1 MATSEMLAGGA
12 LSFAFSEEQKMLR
25 EMVRRFVDQ
34 EVRPLAASI
43 DQNKAVPRSLIDKAA
58 ELGLLGMAF
67 PEEWGGAGVG
77 KVGYCIML
85 EELARGCASTATMIG
100 AHQGIG
106 AMAIYLDGT
115 EEQKRKYLIPL
126 AEGRLIG
133 AFALTEPNAGSDA
146 AHIETNAV
154 RDGNEY
160 VLNGSKI
167 WITNGDIA
175 DVLSVFAVT
184 DKALGAHGGVT
195 AFIVER
201 DLPGFR
207 VGKLDDKMGI
217 RGTSTAEIIFE
228 NVRVPKENIL
238 GKVGEGFKTAMKTL
252 DQGRLSLAC
261 GCLGGAKEALA
272 LSLQFAQTRVQFGVP
287 ISQHQAVQFMLA
299 EMYADIFAMESMV
312 YRVAWMADQGM
323 PFSRE
328 SAIVKMMCSEALD
341 RVVDKGVQVH
351 GGMGYIT
358 EYPIERMYRD
368 ARINRIFEGTNEI
381 QRLIIAGDILKRGF
395 GWA

>member
-1 MATSEMLAGGA
+1 MMDVTTPAGGF
-12 LSFAFSEEQKMLR
+12 SFTFTEEHGMLR
-25 EMVRRFVDQ
+25 EMVRRFVDE
-34 EVRPLAASI
+34 EVRPLARSI
-43 DQNKAVPRSLIDKAA
+43 DENHKVPRELIDKAA
-58 ELGLLGMAF
+58 DLGLLGMAF
-67 PEEWGGAGVG
+67 PEQYGGAGVG
-77 KVGYCIML
+77 KIGYCIMI
-85 EELARGCASTATMIG
+85 EELARGCGSTTTLIG

-115 EEQKRKYLIPL
+115 EEQKQTYLVPM
-126 AEGRLIG
+126 AEGKMLG

-146 AHIETNAV
+146 AHIETQAV
-154 RDGNEY
+154 RDGDDW

-175 DVLSVFAVT
+175 DVISVFAVT

-195 AFIVER
+195 AFIVETKW
-201 DLPGFR
+201 PGFT

-217 RGTSTAEIIFE
+217 RGTSTAELIFE
-228 NVRVPKENIL
+228 NLRVPHANVL

-252 DQGRLSLAC
+252 DQGRLTLAAGSL
-261 GCLGGAKEALA
+261 GAAKQALA
-272 LSLQFAQTRVQFGVP
+272 LSVDFAKSRIQFGVP
-287 ISQHQAVQFMLA
+287 IAQHQAVQFMLA
-299 EMYADIFAMESMV
+299 EMYAEIYAMESMV
-312 YRVAWMADQGM
+312 YRTAWMCDAGM

-328 SAIVKMMCSEALD
+328 SAIVKLTCSEMLD
-341 RVVDKGVQVH
+341 RIVDKAVQVH
-351 GGMGYIT
+351 GGMGYVT